1 MQLELADC
9 GTTKKNNSVMLP
21 AMDSATGQIFMIN
34 QSAFNS
40 MDESEKRQFV
50 AELPTTLMALKNKGM
65 ADMPG
70 AGAAPIRPNFTFDP
84 SEILEERVEAER
96 KRQSLLYTPTE
107 GYPVPRPPAPGQ
119 TPGSRFSIDLD
130 VEPDSKP
137 WFAQTPVIIGGAVL
151 ILALGYALKRK

>member
-70 AGAAPIRPNFTFDP
+70 TGRALTPA
-84 SEILEERVEAER
+84 EILKERVEAER
-96 KRQSLLYTPTE
+96 ERQALLYTPTE

-119 TPGSRFSIDLD
+119 TPGSRFSVDLD

>member
-1 MQLELADC
+1 MQLELADS
-9 GTTKKNNSVMLP
+9 GKKSKKSVMLP

-40 MDESEKRQFV
+40 MDEAEKRQFV

-70 AGAAPIRPNFTFDP
+70 SGTAPISPRFNFDP
-84 SEILEERVEAER
+84 SEILKERVEAER
-96 KRQSLLYTPTE
+96 ERQSLLYTPTE
-107 GYPVPRPPAPGQ
+107 GYPVARPPAPGQ
-119 TPGSRFSIDLD
+119 SPGSRFSIDLD
-130 VEPDSKP
+130 VEPDNKP

-151 ILALGYALKRK
+151 ILALGYALKSK